1 MLMAQR
7 KTGKV
12 QALPELR
19 ASLTKKH
26 PGPENKTVPSP
37 HAHNLRTQEKYS
49 KAGEFTVKMH
59 SYGTTLN
66 PTSNQDEAAR
76 PWALAV
82 ACGQV
87 CILFFL
93 EGGFSMNQDH
103 NSPPPS
109 KLVR

>member
-1 MLMAQR
+1 M
-7 KTGKV
+7 
-12 QALPELR
+12 
-19 ASLTKKH
+19 
-26 PGPENKTVPSP
+26 
-37 HAHNLRTQEKYS
+37 
-49 KAGEFTVKMH
+49 KMH
-59 SYGTTLN
+59 SYRTALN
-66 PTSNQDEAAR
+66 PTSNQDEAAP

-93 EGGFSMNQDH
+93 EGGFGMNQDH

>member
-1 MLMAQR
+1 MAQR

-19 ASLTKKH
+19 ENLTKKH
-26 PGPENKTVPSP
+26 PDPENKTAPSP
-37 HAHNLRTQEKYS
+37 HAHNLRRTEGKYF
-49 KAGEFTVKMH
+49 KVGEVAVTMH
-59 SYGTTLN
+59 SYWTTLN

>member
-1 MLMAQR
+1 ME
-7 KTGKV
+7 GK
-12 QALPELR
+12 
-19 ASLTKKH
+19 
-26 PGPENKTVPSP
+26 
-37 HAHNLRTQEKYS
+37 YF
-49 KAGEFTVKMH
+49 KAGEVTMKMH
-59 SYGTTLN
+59 SYRTALN
-66 PTSNQDEAAR
+66 PTSNQDEAAP

-93 EGGFSMNQDH
+93 EGGFGMNQDH